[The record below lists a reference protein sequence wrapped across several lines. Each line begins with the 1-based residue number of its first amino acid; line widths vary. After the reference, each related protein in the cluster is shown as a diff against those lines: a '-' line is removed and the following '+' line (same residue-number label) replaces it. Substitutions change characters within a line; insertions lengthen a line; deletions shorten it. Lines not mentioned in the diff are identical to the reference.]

1 MRFFAYICLYH
12 TVGELRKLVLQEL
25 KKTAQWKA
33 RVRSAVGFKAC
44 FKFSR
49 IWNLVN
55 RTTAISTVR
64 KFSRHP
70 THSFWRNRLQN
81 SAQSA
86 DGNRPCPRLWSGG
99 KQGTLFFFVTRCEG
113 AVKWLEDFSFTN
125 DLGYLKVLCNAHS
138 NQTQSRL
145 NINIWGA
152 SSSLSC
158 YDIPALFL
166 FSRLTGEIV

>member
-1 MRFFAYICLYH
+1 MRVFAYICLYH
-12 TVGELRKLVLQEL
+12 TVGELSKLVLQEL

-70 THSFWRNRLQN
+70 THSFRRNRLQN
-81 SAQSA
+81 SAQST

-99 KQGTLFFFVTRCEG
+99 KQGTLLFFVNRCEG

-125 DLGYLKVLCNAHS
+125 DLGYLKVLCHAHS
-138 NQTQSRL
+138 NQTQNRL

-152 SSSLSC
+152 SSSLMLWYPC
-158 YDIPALFL
+158 PVPF
-166 FSRLTGEIV
+166 